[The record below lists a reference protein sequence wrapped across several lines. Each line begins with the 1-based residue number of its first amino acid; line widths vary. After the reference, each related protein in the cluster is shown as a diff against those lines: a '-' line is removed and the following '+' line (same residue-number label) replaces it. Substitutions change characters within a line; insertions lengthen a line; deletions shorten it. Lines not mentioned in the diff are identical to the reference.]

1 MKSSWC
7 RSVLLLVFSSIVLLP
22 AVPASQASE
31 REAQLVRLGYV
42 HGDVRCNRGDGK
54 YPDLKKPWEQAAV
67 NLPIEQGFA
76 LATGSG
82 WAEVEFESG
91 GSVYLAENSVILF
104 QQLTVTDGVPA
115 ADLELI
121 SGAATAAV
129 EPLPKERFVIE
140 MSVGQFQVAY
150 PESSFVRIDTY
161 LDGISFTP
169 QGDAGSDFFPN
180 GRSKL
185 HVEKGRTLTY
195 ESGQPLRL
203 EGAVQVKAPNNW
215 DQWVQARTEA
225 QSTDMQAA
233 LKASGLSSPIPGLTE
248 MYASGTFLQCAPYG
262 MCWEPPQETVGLAQ
276 TSPRAPAVQA
286 GQSAGVQ
293 FSPPAVA
300 YNSLPVQ
307 CPLPSQGGPWAWT
320 GYNYAS
326 WICRDNHY
334 LVIVKKEK
342 HHRHMHW
349 VKVGKRTGFVPTH
362 PADQKGKPPINLK
375 HGIFLVS
382 ADRAGERIEHA
393 SFESKEEL
401 KILSN
406 PPTEFRDGSYPQ
418 LAKAERPQIQARLV
432 GDAAS
437 TVKSTDVSGSDRRI
451 MYDYGRSE
459 FVRSAVVLAG
469 HSTGVSPSRG
479 QSVDTTPQSETKTVQ
494 APAPTLK
501 VATQLVQ
508 VSVVV
513 QDKHG
518 KPITGLKKSDFTVL
532 DNKQR
537 QEIQFFSGEENSA
550 EGQARSQPPLPP
562 NAFTNKVLSTS
573 AGLNNVTV
581 ILLDALNTPLLDQS
595 YARDQVIK
603 FLQQIKPEDHIAIY
617 TLGRHLRMMHDFT
630 TDSASLV
637 EIMQKYKGRP
647 TTELE
652 ASKEWNDSP
661 LQTFLLP
668 REAEASADTAFGDRV
683 RITAEA
689 FQDIAN
695 HLAWAPGR
703 KNLIWVS
710 GAFPLVIG
718 LAPGRLDAPISFT
731 DEIGQVTKVLNNA
744 NLAVYPVDAR
754 GIVGED
760 LTGKGTGMRFE
771 GPAGH
776 GDWPSLLTMSA
787 IAAMTGGKAYFNNDD
802 IKGCIQEAMNDASVT
817 YKLAYA
823 PQGITWNGR
832 YRRIKVE
839 VGVPGAKVRAR
850 EGYFATPL
858 PNANERVRSAI
869 LGGTAMSPLEATA
882 IELTTRVMATDV
894 STRKIAVVTLMDLHQ
909 IFFKSEDGK
918 RIAKIDAA
926 LAQVDD
932 RNAIVGVESQSMSL
946 ELAPEVYQRLLAQG
960 GTYSKE
966 VTVDPKAV
974 SLRIVIRDAATGN
987 IGSVNIP
994 LEKYFPKTNRGS

>member
-1 MKSSWC
+1 MKPG
-7 RSVLLLVFSSIVLLP
+7 RSALVLCVSL
-22 AVPASQASE
+22 ACG
-31 REAQLVRLGYV
+31 VRV
-42 HGDVRCNRGDGK
+42 
-54 YPDLKKPWEQAAV
+54 W
-67 NLPIEQGFA
+67 
-76 LATGSG
+76 
-82 WAEVEFESG
+82 
-91 GSVYLAENSVILF
+91 
-104 QQLTVTDGVPA
+104 
-115 ADLELI
+115 
-121 SGAATAAV
+121 ATA
-129 EPLPKERFVIE
+129 LPD
-140 MSVGQFQVAY
+140 SC
-150 PESSFVRIDTY
+150 
-161 LDGISFTP
+161 
-169 QGDAGSDFFPN
+169 GDDKVKFDVKTEA
-180 GRSKL
+180 
-185 HVEKGRTLTY
+185 
-195 ESGQPLRL
+195 GQPLPAGPVEGKAEIVFIENQMITPFHYEPVRFGMDGAWAGASKGDSYFVLTVASGVHHLCASWQSDL
-203 EGAVQVKAPNNW
+203 EQLKKNVKLTSFTAEAALGAPYNGVEIQLQVSAP
-215 DQWVQARTEA
+215 QAR
-225 QSTDMQAA
+225 
-233 LKASGLSSPIPGLTE
+233 
-248 MYASGTFLQCAPYG
+248 
-262 MCWEPPQETVGLAQ
+262 EPA
-276 TSPRAPAVQA
+276 
-286 GQSAGVQ
+286 
-293 FSPPAVA
+293 
-300 YNSLPVQ
+300 
-307 CPLPSQGGPWAWT
+307 
-320 GYNYAS
+320 
-326 WICRDNHY
+326 
-334 LVIVKKEK
+334 
-342 HHRHMHW
+342 
-349 VKVGKRTGFVPTH
+349 
-362 PADQKGKPPINLK
+362 
-375 HGIFLVS
+375 
-382 ADRAGERIEHA
+382 
-393 SFESKEEL
+393 
-401 KILSN
+401 
-406 PPTEFRDGSYPQ
+406 
-418 LAKAERPQIQARLV
+418 
-432 GDAAS
+432 
-437 TVKSTDVSGSDRRI
+437 
-451 MYDYGRSE
+451 
-459 FVRSAVVLAG
+459 
-469 HSTGVSPSRG
+469 SPSRS
-479 QSVDTTPQSETKTVQ
+479 QSVDTTRQNETKTVQ

-562 NAFTNKVLSTS
+562 NTFTNKVLSTS

-718 LAPGRLDAPISFT
+718 LEPRRLDAPVSYT
-731 DEIGQVTKVLNNA
+731 DEIEQVTKVLNNA
-744 NLAVYPVDAR
+744 NLVVYPVDAR
-754 GIVGED
+754 GIVGGD
-760 LTGKGTGMRFE
+760 LTGAGTGMRFE

-787 IAAMTGGKAYFNNDD
+787 IASLTGGKAYFNNDD

-858 PNANERVRSAI
+858 PNANERGRSAI

-894 STRKIAVVTLMDLHQ
+894 STRKIAVVTWMDLHQ
-909 IFFKSEDGK
+909 IFFKSEGGK

-932 RNAIVGVESQSMSL
+932 RNTIVGVESQAMSL

-974 SLRIVIRDAATGN
+974 SLRIVIRDADTGN
-987 IGSVNIP
+987 IGSVNVP
-994 LEKYFPKTNRGS
+994 LEKYFPKAVSAN

>member
-1 MKSSWC
+1 MPAIRGSSLLFVIFVS
-7 RSVLLLVFSSIVLLP
+7 SVALGQRALP
-22 AVPASQASE
+22 
-31 REAQLVRLGYV
+31 
-42 HGDVRCNRGDGK
+42 
-54 YPDLKKPWEQAAV
+54 
-67 NLPIEQGFA
+67 
-76 LATGSG
+76 T
-82 WAEVEFESG
+82 
-91 GSVYLAENSVILF
+91 LAE
-104 QQLTVTDGVPA
+104 A
-115 ADLELI
+115 A
-121 SGAATAAV
+121 SGAPYNGPEIQLQDSAPQAK
-129 EPLPKERFVIE
+129 EP
-140 MSVGQFQVAY
+140 A
-150 PESSFVRIDTY
+150 
-161 LDGISFTP
+161 
-169 QGDAGSDFFPN
+169 
-180 GRSKL
+180 
-185 HVEKGRTLTY
+185 
-195 ESGQPLRL
+195 
-203 EGAVQVKAPNNW
+203 
-215 DQWVQARTEA
+215 
-225 QSTDMQAA
+225 
-233 LKASGLSSPIPGLTE
+233 
-248 MYASGTFLQCAPYG
+248 
-262 MCWEPPQETVGLAQ
+262 
-276 TSPRAPAVQA
+276 
-286 GQSAGVQ
+286 
-293 FSPPAVA
+293 
-300 YNSLPVQ
+300 
-307 CPLPSQGGPWAWT
+307 
-320 GYNYAS
+320 
-326 WICRDNHY
+326 
-334 LVIVKKEK
+334 
-342 HHRHMHW
+342 
-349 VKVGKRTGFVPTH
+349 
-362 PADQKGKPPINLK
+362 
-375 HGIFLVS
+375 
-382 ADRAGERIEHA
+382 
-393 SFESKEEL
+393 
-401 KILSN
+401 
-406 PPTEFRDGSYPQ
+406 
-418 LAKAERPQIQARLV
+418 
-432 GDAAS
+432 
-437 TVKSTDVSGSDRRI
+437 
-451 MYDYGRSE
+451 
-459 FVRSAVVLAG
+459 
-469 HSTGVSPSRG
+469 SPSRSR
-479 QSVDTTPQSETKTVQ
+479 SVDTTPQSVTKTVQ
-494 APAPTLK
+494 APTPTLK

-550 EGQARSQPPLPP
+550 EEKARSQPPLPP
-562 NAFTNKVLSTS
+562 NTFTNKVLSTS

-603 FLQQIKPEDHIAIY
+603 FLQQIKPGDHIAIY

-637 EIMQKYKGRP
+637 EMMQKYRGRP

-652 ASKEWNDSP
+652 ASREWNDSP

-668 REAEASADTAFGDRV
+668 RESIASADTAFGDRV

-689 FQDIAN
+689 FQEIAN

-718 LAPGRLDAPISFT
+718 LEPGRGLDAPVSFA
-731 DEIGQVTKVLNNA
+731 DEIDQVTKVLNNA

-754 GIVGED
+754 GIIGAD
-760 LTGKGTGMRFE
+760 LTGAGMRFE

-776 GDWPSLLTMSA
+776 GDAPSLLTMSA
-787 IAAMTGGKAYFNNDD
+787 IASMTGGKAYFNNND
-802 IKGCIQEAMNDASVT
+802 IEGCIQEAMNDASVT

-832 YRRIKVE
+832 YRKIKVE

-858 PNANERVRSAI
+858 PNPNERVRSAI

-894 STRKIAVVTLMDLHQ
+894 STRKIAVVTLMDLRQ
-909 IFFKSEDGK
+909 IFFKSADGK

-932 RNAIVGVESQSMSL
+932 RNAIVGVESQAMSL

-974 SLRIVIRDAATGN
+974 SLRIVIRDADTGN